1 MSSPQNFGSTLE
13 SRIRSCGLSRK
24 EFADLVGVTPA
35 AVSSWTTGRVMP
47 RPPTMLKIEEVL
59 ASPNESDGVDDVT
72 LADNGSETLTWYHRP
87 AHQDGGRE
95 LGNAAAFAFDTDLA
109 VLAREATQ
117 NSLDERFDESEPV
130 RVRYALYELS
140 GERLR
145 NFLEA
150 LRWDEIEPH
159 VEAAASPSNKV
170 GRILQRGLADLR
182 ENDRLVLLRI
192 DDHNASGLTG
202 PDYDD
207 GRFSAVIR
215 RQLDSRKESP
225 NAGGSY
231 GLGKAVL
238 WATSKLGLV
247 LVNSHLSEQHE
258 EQCGNRMIGRL
269 ELPWRCA
276 EGKEWAGPAW
286 FGKPDP
292 QRGGATRSWW
302 GDAATAQRLYLDR
315 SDESPG
321 TSFLIVGAHDPS
333 GEEDSLEDMHAAL
346 VKALA
351 SNFWAS
357 MVARTSH
364 APLLEASAVA
374 VRDGEVVIPE
384 QRVDPYSVE
393 PTMTRALQAFLD
405 GRTTSELAARHD
417 VALSHVPLAVP
428 RRKNEGNGPA
438 HSHEAVLLVTHAEDG
453 GGQPNRLVG
462 MRGNRMVVVDGKI
475 PEMPLGAPSVQAVL
489 LAGRAAGGEGADAA
503 EGFLRASEPP
513 EHNDWKRTDDLTSTY
528 ARGAASRIAE
538 FRRAWKEAVHR
549 LIRPPEDAKDDV
561 PPALTG
567 LLDLDTPPARRSPGF
582 PTVKDVSGAVQE
594 NGAWRITV
602 EVQLPV
608 REDPWVLD
616 PILRFATRSG
626 PKPVVKWSVVP
637 TLNCDLT
644 ESGALVFSKGVRR
657 AAFIG
662 TSDPSTHPVTAD
674 MAVVEVELR
683 RTSEVSL

>member
-1 MSSPQNFGSTLE
+1 MSSTEDFGSTLE
-13 SRIRSCGLSRK
+13 ARIQARGLSRK
-24 EFADLVGVTPA
+24 DFADLVGVTPA
-35 AVSSWTTGRVMP
+35 AVSSWTTGRVTP
-47 RPPTMLKIEEVL
+47 RPATMHRIEEVL
-59 ASPNESDGVDDVT
+59 GGPNESDDVDGGT
-72 LADNGSETLTWYHRP
+72 LAADGSETLTWYHRP
-87 AHQDGGRE
+87 AHRDGGRE

-145 NFLEA
+145 SFLDA

-159 VEAAASPSNKV
+159 VRAAASPSNKV

-192 DDHNASGLTG
+192 DDYNASGLTG

-247 LVNSHLSEQHE
+247 LVNSRLSETHE
-258 EQCGNRMIGRL
+258 GQFANRMIGRL
-269 ELPWRCA
+269 ELPWRST
-276 EGKEWAGPAW
+276 EGGEWAGPAW
-286 FGKPDP
+286 FGEPDP
-292 QRGGATRSWW
+292 ERGGATRSWW
-302 GDAATAQRLYLDR
+302 GDSATARRLHLER

-333 GEEDSLEDMHAAL
+333 GEADALEEMHEAL

-364 APLLEASAVA
+364 APMLEASVVA
-374 VRDGEVVIPE
+374 ERDGEVVIPE
-384 QRVDPYSVE
+384 QRVDPHLFE

-405 GRTTSELAARHD
+405 GRTTSELTAKHD
-417 VALSHVPLAVP
+417 VARSDVPLAVP
-428 RRKNEGNGPA
+428 RRKDEDSGPA
-438 HSHEAVLLVTHAEDG
+438 HSHEAVLLVTRSEDG
-453 GGQPNRLVG
+453 SGTPNRLVG

-475 PEMPLGAPSVQAVL
+475 PEMPLGAPPVQAVL

-503 EGFLRASEPP
+503 EGFLRAAEPP

-528 ARGAASRIAE
+528 ARGAATRIAD

-549 LIRPPEDAKDDV
+549 LIRLAEDAKDDV

-567 LLDLDTPPARRSPGF
+567 LLDLDAPPMRRSPGF

-594 NGAWRITV
+594 DGSWRIAV
-602 EVQLPV
+602 DVQLPV

-626 PKPVVKWSVVP
+626 PKPVAEWSLEP
-637 TLNCDLT
+637 TLNCDLA
-644 ESGALVFSKGVRR
+644 ESGSLVFSRGVRH
-657 AAFIG
+657 AGFVG

-683 RTSEVSL
+683 RTSEVSP